1 MRISMENSD
10 KTFGEYK
17 VLQPLGEGQYT
28 KVYIAQ
34 KNNQP
39 KVALKIFHGLYTSDS
54 TFRRRLERE
63 FSLVKHLSHSNLVKY
78 FEAGQFQ
85 GFPYIAMEYLGEKT
99 LQRLLSYHGKAP
111 VSIAVSIMEQVLSGL
126 AFLHSREIIH
136 RDIKPSAIF
145 LSESGKI
152 VLADFDIAKPYAD
165 DNLTQKGSI
174 LGSPRYMAPEQKL
187 GQTASP
193 RSDVYA
199 AGIVFYEMITGQ
211 TPWKD
216 KDFLPT
222 DRRAWA
228 TLSHPSE
235 LTSNVS
241 PELDKF
247 ILKAIDL
254 QPGRRFESAQEMLME
269 LKKFR
274 HASREDLQDWVSGR
288 RVPDISIQKN
298 EIKPKSFQKDENTIK
313 PKEQLQ
319 EWKKWIPIVVTFT
332 IVAML
337 IMGVFGVNLLFPS
350 VYFKDDFSNAQ
361 TTQDQWT
368 QMYGAWMQTQGA
380 YSCQID
386 QDGCLS
392 LVNKTPSG
400 DYSMQADVRG
410 DIGTD
415 KAIYFGQLDKQKYYM
430 LLMRS
435 DPINQISIVPIVDG
449 QPEKEIAQTSLNLS
463 NGKWYTVKISISGR
477 SISIKIDNQIVL
489 QTTIP
494 DSAPDFQG
502 QVGLGIP
509 TNNNGVVSVASFDN
523 FEIIQ

>member
-1 MRISMENSD
+1 MENSD
-10 KTFGEYK
+10 KLFGDYQI
-17 VLQPLGEGQYT
+17 LQPLGEGQYT

-54 TFRRRLERE
+54 MFRRRLERE
-63 FSLVKHLSHSNLVKY
+63 FSLVKHLSHPNLVKY
-78 FEAGQFQ
+78 FETGQFK

-111 VSIAVSIMEQVLSGL
+111 ISIAVSIMEQVLTGL
-126 AFLHSREIIH
+126 AFLHSKGIIH
-136 RDIKPSAIF
+136 RDVKPSAIF

-152 VLADFDIAKPYAD
+152 VLADFDIAKPYTD
-165 DNLTQKGSI
+165 DNLTRKGSV

-187 GQTASP
+187 GEQTSP
-193 RSDVYA
+193 KSDVYA

-228 TLSHPSE
+228 TLTHPSE
-235 LTSNVS
+235 LASNVS

-247 ILKAIDL
+247 ILRAIDL
-254 QPGRRFESAQEMLME
+254 QPGRRFESAQEMLTG

-274 HASREDLQDWVSGR
+274 HASQADLQDWVNGR
-288 RVPDISIQKN
+288 RVPNLSIQKN
-298 EIKPKSFQKDENTIK
+298 EAKPKPKAKQKKRANWLPAIAT
-313 PKEQLQ
+313 LV
-319 EWKKWIPIVVTFT
+319 VVT
-332 IVAML
+332 ML
-337 IMGVFGVNLLFPS
+337 VIGVFAFNLLFPS
-350 VYFKDDFSNAQ
+350 NYFKDDFSDSQ
-361 TTQDQWT
+361 TTQNQWS
-368 QMYGAWMQTQGA
+368 QMYGVWTLDQGA
-380 YSCQID
+380 YSCQTD
-386 QDGCLS
+386 QNGCLA

-400 DYSMQADVRG
+400 DFSMQVDVRG
-410 DIGTD
+410 DNGTD
-415 KAIYFGQLDKQKYYM
+415 RAIYFGELDKQKSYM
-430 LLMRS
+430 LLLHS
-435 DPINQISIVPIVDG
+435 DPVNQISIIQIVNG
-449 QPEKEIAQTSLNLS
+449 QPDKEIAQTSLNLS
-463 NGKWYTVKISISGR
+463 NGKWYNVQISISGR
-477 SISIKIDNQIVL
+477 SINVKIDNQIVL

-509 TNNNGVVSVASFDN
+509 TNSNGVVSVASFDN
-523 FEIIQ
+523 FEIVQK

>member
-1 MRISMENSD
+1 MSCLPDEDSMENSD
-10 KTFGEYK
+10 KTFGEYQ

-28 KVYIAQ
+28 KVYIVQ
-34 KNNQP
+34 KNNEP

-63 FSLVKHLSHSNLVKY
+63 FALVKHLNHPNLVKY
-78 FEAGQFQ
+78 FEAGQVQ
-85 GFPYIAMEYLGEKT
+85 RFPYIAMEYLGEKT

-111 VSIAVSIMEQVLSGL
+111 VSIALSIMEQVLTGL
-126 AFLHSREIIH
+126 AFLHSNGIIH

-152 VLADFDIAKPYAD
+152 ILADFDIAKPYTD
-165 DNLTQKGSI
+165 DNLTRKGSV

-187 GQTASP
+187 GERASP

-228 TLSHPSE
+228 TLTHPSE

-247 ILKAIDL
+247 ILRAIDL
-254 QPGRRFESAQEMLME
+254 QPGRRFESAQEMLTE

-274 HASREDLQDWVSGR
+274 HASQEDLQDWVSGR
-288 RVPDISIQKN
+288 RVPNVSIQKN
-298 EIKPKSFQKDENTIK
+298 EPKPKPKVVQKKRTN
-313 PKEQLQ
+313 
-319 EWKKWIPIVVTFT
+319 WIPAIATLAVV
-332 IVAML
+332 VML
-337 IMGVFGVNLLFPS
+337 VIGVFGFNLLFPS
-350 VYFKDDFSNAQ
+350 VYFKDDFSD
-361 TTQDQWT
+361 TQITQSQWT
-368 QMYGAWMQTQGA
+368 QVYGAWTLSQGV

-386 QDGCLS
+386 QNGCVA

-400 DYSMQADVRG
+400 DFSIHVDVRG
-410 DIGTD
+410 DSGAD
-415 KAIYFGQLDKQKYYM
+415 KAIYFGELNKQKSYM
-430 LLMRS
+430 LLLRS
-435 DPINQISIVPIVDG
+435 DPVNQVSIVQIVNG
-449 QPEKEIAQTSLNLS
+449 QPDVEVAQTSLNLS
-463 NGKWYTVKISISGR
+463 NGKWYNVQISINRR
-477 SISIKIDNQIVL
+477 SVNVKVDNQIVL
-489 QTTIP
+489 QTTI
-494 DSAPDFQG
+494 SNSSPDFQG

-509 TNNNGVVSVASFDN
+509 TNNDGVISVTSFDN
-523 FEIIQ
+523 FEIILQK